1 VSTDAGLDIDFD
13 MAPAP
18 DGIITPAADRE
29 MATVQGIASGV
40 VQGTVAADP
49 APSVEFM
56 GKQFRIA
63 EKVGLMPLLKFSAAV
78 DFDISDPRALSAM
91 YAMLRDCIYR
101 GNPGCGSCEHCAPPR
116 CGECRACEIAAGMEE
131 GPGIVLPECQV
142 NIPDATRCKDYDAGD
157 WKAFEDHAIDTQA
170 DADEL
175 MDVLGKTME
184 VITGRPTKPPAPS
197 SGGRRGTSAGSTGS
211 SSARRAGGRR
221 R

>member
-1 VSTDAGLDIDFD
+1 VSTDADLDIDFD
-13 MAPAP
+13 MTPAPAA
-18 DGIITPAADRE
+18 IAPAADRE

-40 VQGTVAADP
+40 VQGTVTTDP

-101 GNPGCGSCEHCAPPR
+101 GNPGCGECEMCAPDG
-116 CGECRACEIAAGMEE
+116 CGQCDGCKDRRKGTEGAACS
-131 GPGIVLPECQV
+131 V
-142 NIPDATRCKDYDAGD
+142 NLPDATRCKDYDPGD